1 MTEVEPGG
9 DLSFECPRCHEQ
21 ATAGTYG
28 PCPDCRSQLRAT
40 VGAVAR
46 QVEVGGYEP
55 KMNVVPN
62 AVALK
67 D

>member
-1 MTEVEPGG
+1 MSDADAGG
-9 DLSFECPRCHEQ
+9 DLSFDCPRCHRP

-28 PCPDCRSQLRAT
+28 PCPDCRTQLRAT

-46 QVEVGGYEP
+46 QVEVAAFEP

-62 AVALK
+62 SVALK
-67 D
+67 E